1 MKKYTYSRYST
12 TPLSTLIGKVIRKI
26 VEGLIEYFTVPK
38 LENKFKNLPF
48 SEHAMQKLL
57 NDYKFNSV
65 LDIGSG
71 EGVHADILREYGKA
85 VTTIDYGDSIYYE
98 KGNKSKTTFTDTIIA
113 DFNEYQFT
121 SSFDSIWCSHV
132 LEHQPNVNIFLKKI
146 YSLLPDN
153 GILTITV
160 PPARNTISGGHLTN
174 WNAGLLLYNL
184 VLAGFD
190 CSEASILKYG
200 YNISLI
206 VKKKPAIV
214 NDLSYDSGDLR
225 KIKKFLPDLKFYAT
239 ENDDPFNGNIFRV
252 NW

>member
-1 MKKYTYSRYST
+1 
-12 TPLSTLIGKVIRKI
+12 
-26 VEGLIEYFTVPK
+26 
-38 LENKFKNLPF
+38 
-48 SEHAMQKLL
+48 MQKLL

-71 EGVHADILREYGKA
+71 EGVHADILREYGKE

-98 KGNKSKTTFTDTIIA
+98 KGNKSKPPFMDTIIA
-113 DFNEYQFT
+113 DFNEYEFT
-121 SSFDSIWCSHV
+121 SSFDTIWCSHV

-146 YSLLPDN
+146 YSLLPNN
-153 GILTITV
+153 GILAITV

-184 VLAGFD
+184 VLAGFN
-190 CSEASILKYG
+190 CREASILKYG

-206 VKKKPAIV
+206 VKKKPAFV
-214 NDLSYDSGDLR
+214 NNLSYDSGDIK

-239 ENDDPFNGNIFRV
+239 ENDDLFSGNIFKI